1 MDRFEE
7 LIIELKEK
15 LKEARSGDQPSLF
28 TEKVDY
34 VYNLVKSYRKRLERI
49 EENLKQYLD
58 EKGKVVTQKKEEML
72 KGFVQSISISRTD
85 ILTLIDQGWN
95 YIASGKY
102 SAAERVLEKALEKAP
117 NNIKVMKLLGWA
129 YMYTERFDDALLL
142 YQKVLNIEPGDE
154 MARNNLGYICYKKK
168 IFGEAIEHL
177 SKVIKMGK
185 DVSAV
190 LYAHYYLGLVYFERN
205 MYNDAIHFFEK
216 ALEIGPNLY
225 EAKYYMGLSFLGKG
239 NEQKAKVIW
248 KGMVDENPNNRW
260 AKLAHEKL
268 EEKKVSRKRNERE
281 KNEVE
286 EE

>member
-15 LKEARSGDQPSLF
+15 LKEAKSGDQPSLF

-95 YIASGKY
+95 DIASGKY
-102 SAAERVLEKALEKAP
+102 ATAERVLEKALEKAP

-129 YMYTERFDDALLL
+129 YMYTEKFDDALLL

-154 MARNNLGYICYKKK
+154 MSRNNLGYICYKKK

-177 SKVIKMGK
+177 SKVIKTGK

-190 LYAHYYLGLVYFERN
+190 LYANYYLGLVYFERN
-205 MYNDAIHFFEK
+205 MYKDAIHFFEK

-225 EAKYYMGLSFLGKG
+225 EAKYYMALSFSGKG
-239 NEQKAKVIW
+239 NEEKAKKIW
-248 KGMVDENPNNRW
+248 KEMVEENPHNRW
-260 AKLAHEKL
+260 SQLAQVKLDM
-268 EEKKVSRKRNERE
+268 KKVKPIHDSEDKSESQT
-281 KNEVE
+281 
-286 EE
+286 